1 MPEEGYSGYE
11 NWETWNVS
19 LWLSNDEGLYNQ
31 TIELMALNPPRH
43 SKAEAYFADEASYK
57 VKEFVEQLLDDNI
70 ITDKISIHRV
80 DWQEILMDFVDVV
93 IQNHYSANWL
103 KWSKQVEKTQMVI
116 TLILEWLIN

>member
-1 MPEEGYSGYE
+1 MSEEGYSGYE

-43 SKAEAYFADEASYK
+43 SEAKAYFADEASLE

-80 DWQEILMDFVDVV
+80 DWQEILMDFVEVV
-93 IQNHYSANWL
+93 ITDNFFAEDWL
-103 KWSKQVEKTQMVI
+103 KWSKQVEKNPDGNYADPGMV
-116 TLILEWLIN
+116 N